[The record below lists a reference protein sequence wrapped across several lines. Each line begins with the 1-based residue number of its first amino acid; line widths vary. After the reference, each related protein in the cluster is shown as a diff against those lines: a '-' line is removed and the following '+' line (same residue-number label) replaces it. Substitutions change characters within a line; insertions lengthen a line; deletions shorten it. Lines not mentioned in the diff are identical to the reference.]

1 MAHHE
6 GGAELHA
13 VEVARTGAQNT
24 VGKTAEAVILLPFL
38 PFLLLFLNKQL
49 MQSEDEGH
57 SH

>member
-24 VGKTAEAVILLPFL
+24 VGKTAEAVISLPFL
-38 PFLLLFLNKQL
+38 AFFQLFLNKQF
-49 MQSEDEGH
+49 MQPEDEGH
-57 SH
+57 GH